1 MTTAVNDVGTHER
14 LEGNNSL
21 PQETESVQHTHVGSN
36 TEETGAHSG

>member
-1 MTTAVNDVGTHER
+1 MTTAVNDVDTLER

-21 PQETESVQHTHVGSN
+21 PQETESVQHTRVGGN